1 MNQSTFLTPR
11 PAPARDTK
19 AGGWFQRMRQNR
31 SLLPL
36 VVLLGLSTAAL
47 AMVLVTEHVEG
58 MPTATLTPANAPMSA
73 QPLVTAPGLK
83 STPPVDTPLAQGASG
98 AAPVSAPASVP
109 APAAAHPAPV
119 ACSQCGTVEQVTPIE
134 HDRATSGVGAVAGG
148 VLGGVLG
155 HQFGQGNGRAAMTVL
170 GAVGGGYAGNMVEHR
185 MKRSTSYQIRVRL
198 NDGKVRTL
206 EQNSPLAVGSPVLVE
221 GRRLRLLG
229 AAQGTPTS

>member
-11 PAPARDTK
+11 PMPVEDTL
-19 AGGWFQRMRQNR
+19 AGGWFQRMRQSR

-36 VVLLGLSTAAL
+36 VVVLGLSTAAL

-58 MPTATLTPANAPMSA
+58 MPTATLTPTNAPTSA

-83 STPPVDTPLAQGASG
+83 STAPVNMPVAQGASG
-98 AAPVSAPASVP
+98 AAPVSAPA
-109 APAAAHPAPV
+109 ARPAPV
-119 ACSQCGTVEQVTPIE
+119 ACPQCGTVEQVTPIE
-134 HDRATSGVGAVAGG
+134 HEQATSGVGAVAGG

-206 EQNSPLAVGSPVLVE
+206 EQNSPLAVGSPVVVE
-221 GRRLRLLG
+221 GHRLRLLG
-229 AAQGTPTS
+229 AEQGTSAS